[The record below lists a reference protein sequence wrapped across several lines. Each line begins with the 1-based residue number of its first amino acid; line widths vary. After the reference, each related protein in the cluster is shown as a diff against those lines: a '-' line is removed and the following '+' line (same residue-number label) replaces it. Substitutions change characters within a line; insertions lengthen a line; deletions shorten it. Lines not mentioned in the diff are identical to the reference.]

1 MEDLKPYP
9 FIQYEQ
15 GEEGSFYFYEEAVWP
30 EYSPKQINVT
40 DRATILNFIIGL
52 NGYTVCTGIDNGDL
66 VDDVARAGLADGE
79 LVFVGLDGVDHLHER
94 LDGEHVVLGGDL
106 AQLLAR
112 FGMLIALFEQVGLVE
127 HLAGVGQ
134 EFRAVHGQ
142 GDALRGAGEDLDAQ
156 LVLQFLDRRAQG
168 RLGDVQGMGGLVHR
182 AALDDFDDVFQLQQC
197 HKVYLY
203 R

>member
-1 MEDLKPYP
+1 MQGGAEERMEFKVFLAQEFADHVLIEVGQVDDADL
-9 FIQYEQ
+9 
-15 GEEGSFYFYEEAVWP
+15 
-30 EYSPKQINVT
+30 
-40 DRATILNFIIGL
+40 GL
-52 NGYTVCTGIDNGDL
+52 HVRHL
-66 VDDVARAGLADGE
+66 VDDVTCTGLTDRE
-79 LVFVGLDGVDHLHER
+79 LVFVGLDGVDHLHES

-112 FGMLIALFEQVGLVE
+112 FGVLVALFEQVGLVE

-182 AALDDFDDVFQLQQC
+182 AALDDLDDVFQLQQC

>member
-1 MEDLKPYP
+1 MEFEVLLA
-9 FIQYEQ
+9 QEL
-15 GEEGSFYFYEEAVWP
+15 
-30 EYSPKQINVT
+30 T
-40 DRATILNFIIGL
+40 DHILVEIGQVDDADFGL
-52 NGYTVCTGIDNGDL
+52 HVGDL
-66 VDDVARAGLADGE
+66 VDDVARTGLADGE

-94 LDGEHVVLGGDL
+94 FDGEHVVLGGDL

-112 FGMLIALFEQVGLVE
+112 LGVLVTLFEQIGLIK
-127 HLAGVGQ
+127 HLTGVGQ

-142 GDALRGAGEDLDAQ
+142 GDALRGAGENLDAQ

-197 HKVYLY
+197 HKVYL
-203 R
+203 

>member
-1 MEDLKPYP
+1 M
-9 FIQYEQ
+9 QRRA
-15 GEEGSFYFYEEAVWP
+15 EERVEFEVLLAQELADHVLV
-30 EYSPKQINVT
+30 K
-40 DRATILNFIIGL
+40 IGQVDDADFGL
-52 NGYTVCTGIDNGDL
+52 HVGDL
-66 VDDVARAGLADGE
+66 VDDVARAGLSDGE